1 MRDPV
6 TAGVLSLFLPG
17 LGQLLTGKPGRAVY
31 FGLLAL
37 FTWAVSFGLLGWVI
51 HLCAALDAWHRAQHV
66 FSPPLVG
73 ASPGSRL
80 YVEAPHNEGS
90 NVIPF
95 PRPAS
100 SGQQEYL

>member
-6 TAGVLSLFLPG
+6 TAGVVSLFLPG

-31 FGLLAL
+31 FGLCAL
-37 FTWAVSFGLLGWVI
+37 FMWTVTLGLFGWVI
-51 HLCAALDAWHRAQHV
+51 NVLAALDAWYRALPEATEEPAV
-66 FSPPLVG
+66 NLD
-73 ASPGSRL
+73 PGSRK
-80 YVEAPHNEGS
+80 YVNPPSLS

>member
-1 MRDPV
+1 MPNPT

-37 FTWAVSFGLLGWVI
+37 FVWTITFALFGWVI
-51 HLCAALDAWHRAQHV
+51 HILAALDAWYQALPEPEESDEPEV
-66 FSPPLVG
+66 KTD
-73 ASPGSRL
+73 PGSRN
-80 YVEAPHNEGS
+80 YVNPP

-95 PRPAS
+95 PRPAL
-100 SGQQEYL
+100 SGQQEYPS

>member
-1 MRDPV
+1 MLDPV

-31 FGLLAL
+31 FGLCAL
-37 FTWAVSFGLLGWVI
+37 FMWTVTLGLFGWVI
-51 HLCAALDAWHRAQHV
+51 NVLAALDAWYRALPEV
-66 FSPPLVG
+66 IEEPDVNP
-73 ASPGSRL
+73 ASGSRK
-80 YVEAPHNEGS
+80 YVRDNI
-90 NVIPF
+90 IPF